1 MLSQEG
7 LGLGGGGEDM
17 ILCLRKMDG
26 KRIGP
31 RSSSFHP
38 EVAEEPKQVTK
49 CRLPPGSS
57 PGTSA
62 VQNAV
67 CGAAE
72 AESLEMQNPRP
83 HPDLLSQ
90 KLWGG
95 TGQSVFQGGLQGIPM
110 LTLAQLSLP
119 QCQGLRYLQAA
130 WLSVCPASWH

>member
-31 RSSSFHP
+31 RGSSFHP

-57 PGTSA
+57 PGPSA
-62 VQNAV
+62 VQNLV
-67 CGAAE
+67 CGVAE
-72 AESLEMQNPRP
+72 AASLEMQNPRP

-90 KLWGG
+90 KLWAG
-95 TGQSVFQGGLQGIPM
+95 TGQSVFPGALQGILM
-110 LTLAQLSLP
+110 LTLARLSLP
-119 QCQGLRYLQAA
+119 QCQGLGSLQAA
-130 WLSVCPASWH
+130 RLSVCPASWH